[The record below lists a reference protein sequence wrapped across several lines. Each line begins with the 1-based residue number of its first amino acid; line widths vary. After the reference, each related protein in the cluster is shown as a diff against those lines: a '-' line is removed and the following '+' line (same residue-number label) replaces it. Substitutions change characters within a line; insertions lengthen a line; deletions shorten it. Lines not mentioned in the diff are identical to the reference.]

1 MRKKDSGTY
10 LELLEMCALYDI
22 ERICNL
28 LERKIMNAT
37 LLASPIISLSKGK
50 GRNVALGF
58 ELLY

>member
-1 MRKKDSGTY
+1 MGHVFK
-10 LELLEMCALYDI
+10 LLEMCAVYDV

-37 LLASPIISLSKGK
+37 LLASPSISLSKGK

-58 ELLY
+58 ELL